1 MNLAEASVI
10 DREGEGMVNK
20 EYKYRYKIGILVRCM
35 EWPEVV
41 YANDLPEAISKV
53 TAKLLKDEPNL
64 KSWKTRLI
72 SELYLPTMKYL
83 RRGDGKFD

>member
-1 MNLAEASVI
+1 MENNK
-10 DREGEGMVNK
+10 DEGQELLH
-20 EYKYRYKIGILVRCM
+20 KYRYKIGVKVRAM

-41 YANDLPEAISKV
+41 YANSLPEAISKV
-53 TAKLLKDEPNL
+53 TDKLLQDEPSL

-72 SELYLPTMKYL
+72 SELHLPTMKYL